1 MEATTT
7 LPAFFHHSSLSLPL
21 SKSPAQHGPTRL
33 PLLFLPV
40 SFQRFVHM
48 LAVNPSIVP
57 GIRTW
62 RWACPT
68 AGLDTVTIRYDLKA
82 IYLIR
87 EAIQQTAPMLHR
99 HCPKLL
105 ILWR

>member
-1 MEATTT
+1 M
-7 LPAFFHHSSLSLPL
+7 
-21 SKSPAQHGPTRL
+21 
-33 PLLFLPV
+33 
-40 SFQRFVHM
+40 
-48 LAVNPSIVP
+48 P

-87 EAIQQTAPMLHR
+87 EAIQQTAPMPDKRDRGRHR
-99 HCPKLL
+99 GWAWIDLGGEPDDVPSIRTTFK
-105 ILWR
+105 